1 MIVYSTL
8 MILCLVFH
16 FAQLKKEKN
25 YIIYFFMICLL
36 FFISAIRYD
45 VGQDYQHWLEVYNW
59 IEKGYAGGEYVEIGY
74 RLLNVI
80 IQKIPIFN
88 VYFLYII
95 TSAIIIFS
103 FGYVIKKN
111 VEPKYWFL
119 SLFIFI
125 GSGIFFATLNLVR
138 QYIAIVIVLLGLHFL
153 MQNKYIRFI
162 LFVLLASLFHTSSF
176 IMILFIPFYIL
187 FRNQKHEKILLL
199 IYIISLIFIVID
211 IRQFIDFFSFL
222 IPERWKWYLES
233 NFLTHKNYSAVVK
246 QLFPNLILIFIMINR
261 RKITE
266 KEDVF
271 YLMLFV
277 NVIITNCFYG
287 VLVLLRLSYF
297 FDVALIFLIPTIIE
311 LLNKYDKKI
320 KLLGYLSIVGYYS
333 LLTIVTIFIM
343 NGHGVMPYQTLFS
356 LLQ

>member
-1 MIVYSTL
+1 MIIYSTI

-16 FAQLKKEKN
+16 FIQIKEEKKH
-25 YIIYFFMICLL
+25 IIYFAMVCLL
-36 FFISAIRYD
+36 FLISAIRYD
-45 VGQDYQHWLEVYNW
+45 VGQDYQHWLEVYSW
-59 IEKGYAGGEYVEIGY
+59 IENGYEGGKYVEIGY
-74 RLLNVI
+74 WLLNVI

-88 VYFLYII
+88 VYCLYII

-111 VEPKYWFL
+111 VNPKYWFL
-119 SLFIFI
+119 SLFMFI

-138 QYIAIVIVLLGLHFL
+138 QYIAIVIVLLGLNFL
-153 MQNKYIRFI
+153 MQNKYIKFI
-162 LFVLLASLFHTSSF
+162 LFVLFASLFHTSAF
-176 IMILFIPFYIL
+176 IMLIFIPFYII
-187 FRNQKHEKILLL
+187 FRRQKHEKILLS
-199 IYIISLIFIVID
+199 IYIMSLVLIIID

-233 NFLTHKNYSAVVK
+233 NFLTQKNYSAVVK
-246 QLFPNLILIFIMINR
+246 QLVPNLILIFIMLNR
-261 RKITE
+261 KKITK
-266 KEDVF
+266 KEDLF
-271 YLMLFV
+271 FLMLFV

-311 LLNKYDKKI
+311 LLNKYDKRIKI
-320 KLLGYLSIVGYYS
+320 LGYLSIIGYYS

-356 LLQ
+356 LLH